1 MRGFLPDIRC
11 MDMMI
16 LYSEN
21 NLASVNIAKL
31 LIANHGFVK
40 KGASGAEAPLGEQ
53 AMETYER
60 EGVLLIDT
68 KAPTILDVPTDYDT
82 DCIIVLSTHKSKT
95 PGKMLTAHVP
105 GNWGSAEMGGEPKTL
120 NIVHGLMLK
129 KLIKA
134 LDEENRKQ
142 DLGWP
147 VCLEADHHGPTC
159 DVPIL
164 FVEIGNGDEQW
175 ADGRAAKVV
184 ADAVASA
191 VFGTTQNTEPETVFA
206 VGGGHYQRAL
216 TKLVIETDI
225 AVGHMAPKYAI
236 DEMDEDLFGQAVF
249 KNVGEVR
256 RVIIL
261 KDETNVAQ
269 KEKIKRF
276 AEAAGISV
284 DLI

>member
-1 MRGFLPDIRC
+1 MN
-11 MDMMI
+11 MMI
-16 LYSEN
+16 LFSEN
-21 NLASVNIAKL
+21 NLASMNIAKK

-40 KGASGAEAPLGEQ
+40 KESASPEGTSLGE
-53 AMETYER
+53 AMMETWER
-60 EGVLLIDT
+60 EGVQLIDT

-105 GNWGSAEMGGEPKTL
+105 GNWDKADMGGEPRTL
-120 NIVHGLMLK
+120 NIAHGLMLK

-134 LDEENRKQ
+134 VDEENRKQ
-142 DLGWP
+142 GLDWP

-164 FVEIGNGDEQW
+164 FIEIGNDEGQW
-175 ADGRAAKVV
+175 ANERAANVV

-191 VFGTTQNTEPETVFA
+191 IFDKTQNTEPETVFA

-216 TKLVIETDI
+216 TKLVIESDI

-236 DEMDEDLFGQAVF
+236 DAMDEDTFGQAVF

-269 KEKIKRF
+269 KEKVKKF

-284 DLI
+284 EMI